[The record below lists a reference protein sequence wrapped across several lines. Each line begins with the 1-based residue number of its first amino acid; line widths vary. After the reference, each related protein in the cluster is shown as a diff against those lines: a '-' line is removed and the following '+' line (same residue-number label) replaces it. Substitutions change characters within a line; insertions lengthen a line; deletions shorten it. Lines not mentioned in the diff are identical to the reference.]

1 MDGND
6 SEKAA
11 SKQRSVFETLRH
23 DLLSGRYSSGK
34 FPSERALMMRFR
46 ASRGL
51 VRNVLR
57 ELTFAG
63 FINARP
69 RSGYVV
75 SEGARNLGGCI
86 GLVVP
91 GAFRE
96 EIFSPICQEISRI
109 AHEEGYVLLFD
120 DISGTDKSE
129 RARHAVAVAKDY
141 IRRGVSGVIFQPI
154 EFMGDSPRIN
164 GDIIRMFMD
173 AGVPVVLLDYD
184 IVPPPDRSEFDLVC
198 IDNFNA
204 GRAVARHLVE
214 QGARRIVF
222 LMRDNWAFSVQER
235 LAGCRYATQYA
246 KGVKVSV
253 SYVEADDEK
262 GVLALVSG
270 KAPADAIVCGNDILA
285 ARLLR
290 TLRLIGRK
298 VPEDVM
304 VSGFDDMQH
313 AVLVTPP
320 LTTIHQPC
328 SDMARSLFDALR
340 ARMRNP
346 SSAPRTIVH
355 RSPLVVRA
363 STVRATGRAG

>member
-1 MDGND
+1 MDEDKSG
-6 SEKAA
+6 KTA
-11 SKQRSVFETLRH
+11 SKQRQVFESLRR

-34 FPSERALMMRFR
+34 FPSERALMMRFC

-51 VRNVLR
+51 IRNVLR
-57 ELTFAG
+57 ELTFSG

-75 SEGARNLGGCI
+75 SEGARNLGGRI

-120 DISGTDKSE
+120 DISGTDKGE
-129 RARHAVAVAKDY
+129 RASHAVAVAEDY

-164 GDIIRMFMD
+164 GNIIKMFRD

-204 GRAVARHLVE
+204 GRAVARHLFE

-235 LAGCRYATQYA
+235 LAGCRFAMQCA
-246 KGVKVSV
+246 GGAKVSV

-262 GVLALVSG
+262 GIRAIVSG
-270 KAPADAIVCGNDILA
+270 KSPADAIVCGNDMLA

-290 TLRLIGRK
+290 TLKRIGRK
-298 VPEDVM
+298 VPGDVM

-328 SDMARSLFDALR
+328 SAMARSLFDVLC

-346 SSAPRTIVH
+346 SSEPRTIVH

-363 STVRATGRAG
+363 STCKG

>member
-1 MDGND
+1 M
-6 SEKAA
+6 
-11 SKQRSVFETLRH
+11 FETLRR
-23 DLLSGRYSSGK
+23 DLLAGRYASGK
-34 FPSERALMMRFR
+34 FPSERALMMRFN

-51 VRNVLR
+51 IRNVLR

-63 FINARP
+63 FVNARP

-75 SEGARNLGGCI
+75 SAGARNLGGCI
-86 GLVVP
+86 GLIVP
-91 GAFRE
+91 GVFHE

-120 DISGTDKSE
+120 DIFGADKDE
-129 RARHAVAVAKDY
+129 RARRAVAAAEDY

-154 EFMGDSPRIN
+154 EFMGDSPQTNREIVKT
-164 GDIIRMFMD
+164 FKE
-173 AGVPVVLLDYD
+173 AGVPIVLLDYD

-204 GRAVARHLVE
+204 GRAVT
-214 QGARRIVF
+214 
-222 LMRDNWAFSVQER
+222 DNWAFSVQER
-235 LAGCRYATQYA
+235 LAGCRFAAQYA
-246 KGVKVSV
+246 KGTRVSV

-262 GVLALVSG
+262 GIRALVSG
-270 KAPADAIVCGNDILA
+270 RQAADAIVCGNDMLA

-290 TLRLIGRK
+290 TLKRIGRD
-298 VPEDVM
+298 VPGDVM
-304 VSGFDDMQH
+304 VSGFDDIEC

-328 SDMARSLFDALR
+328 AAMARSLFDVLR

-346 SSAPRTIVH
+346 SAEPRTIVH
-355 RSPLVVRA
+355 HSPLVVRA
-363 STVRATGRAG
+363 STVIRP

>member
-1 MDGND
+1 M
-6 SEKAA
+6 AV
-11 SKQRSVFETLRH
+11 SKQRSVFETLRR
-23 DLLSGRYSSGK
+23 DLLAGRYASGK
-34 FPSERALMMRFR
+34 FPSERALMMRFN

-51 VRNVLR
+51 IRNVLR

-75 SEGARNLGGCI
+75 SAGARNLGGCI
-86 GLVVP
+86 GLIVP
-91 GAFRE
+91 GVFYE

-120 DISGTDKSE
+120 DISGADECE
-129 RARHAVAVAKDY
+129 RARRAVAVAADY

-154 EFMGDSPRIN
+154 EFMGDSPQTNREIVKT
-164 GDIIRMFMD
+164 FKE
-173 AGVPVVLLDYD
+173 AGVPIVLLDYD

-204 GRAVARHLVE
+204 GRAVTRHLVG

-235 LAGCRYATQYA
+235 LAGCRFAAQYA
-246 KGVKVSV
+246 KGTRVSV

-262 GVLALVSG
+262 GVRALVSG
-270 KAPADAIVCGNDILA
+270 RQAADAIVCGNDMLA

-290 TLRLIGRK
+290 TLKQIGRK

-304 VSGFDDMQH
+304 VSGFDDIEC

-328 SDMARSLFDALR
+328 AAMARSLFDALR
-340 ARMRNP
+340 ARMRDP
-346 SSAPRTIVH
+346 SSEPRTVVH
-355 RSPLVVRA
+355 HSPLVVRA
-363 STVRATGRAG
+363 STVIRPL

>member
-1 MDGND
+1 
-6 SEKAA
+6 
-11 SKQRSVFETLRH
+11 
-23 DLLSGRYSSGK
+23 
-34 FPSERALMMRFR
+34 MMRFN

-51 VRNVLR
+51 IRNVMR

-63 FINARP
+63 FVNARP

-75 SEGARNLGGCI
+75 SAGARNLGGCI
-86 GLVVP
+86 GLIVP
-91 GAFRE
+91 GVFHE

-120 DISGTDKSE
+120 DIFGADKEE
-129 RARHAVAVAKDY
+129 RARRAVAAAEDY

-154 EFMGDSPRIN
+154 EFMGDSPQTNREIVKT
-164 GDIIRMFMD
+164 FKD

-204 GRAVARHLVE
+204 GRAVTRHLVG

-235 LAGCRYATQYA
+235 LAGCRFAAQYA
-246 KGVKVSV
+246 KGTRVSV

-262 GVLALVSG
+262 GIRALVSG
-270 KAPADAIVCGNDILA
+270 RQAADAIVCGNDMLA

-290 TLRLIGRK
+290 TLKRIGRD
-298 VPEDVM
+298 VPGDVM
-304 VSGFDDMQH
+304 VSGFDDIEC

-328 SDMARSLFDALR
+328 AAMARSLFDVLR

-346 SSAPRTIVH
+346 SAEPRTIVH
-355 RSPLVVRA
+355 HSPLVVRA
-363 STVRATGRAG
+363 STVIRP

>member
-1 MDGND
+1 MDEND
-6 SEKAA
+6 TGKTA
-11 SKQRSVFETLRH
+11 SKQRSVFETLRR

-51 VRNVLR
+51 IRNVLR
-57 ELTFAG
+57 ELTFSG

-75 SEGARNLGGCI
+75 SEGARNLGGRI

-120 DISGTDKSE
+120 DISGTDKGE
-129 RARHAVAVAKDY
+129 RASHAVAVAEDY

-164 GDIIRMFMD
+164 GNIIKMFRD

-235 LAGCRYATQYA
+235 LAGCRFATQYA
-246 KGVKVSV
+246 KGAKVSV

-262 GVLALVSG
+262 GVRDIVSG
-270 KAPADAIVCGNDILA
+270 KSPADAIVCGNDILA

-290 TLRLIGRK
+290 TLKRIGRK

-313 AVLVTPP
+313 AVQVTPP

-328 SDMARSLFDALR
+328 SAMARSLFDVLC

-346 SSAPRTIVH
+346 SSEPRTIVH

-363 STVRATGRAG
+363 STCKR